1 MTFIDSVKTCFIEK
15 PFTFKGRASRSEFW
29 WTTLVFYL
37 SIFILAGLMSLCD
50 TTNHNDSLLF
60 KIGTVVGALA
70 FIVLGLYLL
79 IVYFSATVRRLHDS
93 SHSGWNILLRFIP
106 YIGSFIVLYML
117 CKKSDDGENEYG
129 PNPLNNDK

>member
-37 SIFILAGLMSLCD
+37 GIFILAGLMSLCD
-50 TTNHNDSLLF
+50 TTNYNDSLLF